1 MYTVFY
7 FIEKGTQKRT
17 VIGWHTYVIVVL
29 PSTVKTCVYI
39 RHRSDSFRYSLSLF
53 GRASTLLEPGNADQR
68 LVPA

>member
-7 FIEKGTQKRT
+7 FIEKGTQKST
-17 VIGWHTYVIVVL
+17 VIGWHGYVIVVL

-39 RHRSDSFRYSLSLF
+39 RHRSDSFRYFLSLF